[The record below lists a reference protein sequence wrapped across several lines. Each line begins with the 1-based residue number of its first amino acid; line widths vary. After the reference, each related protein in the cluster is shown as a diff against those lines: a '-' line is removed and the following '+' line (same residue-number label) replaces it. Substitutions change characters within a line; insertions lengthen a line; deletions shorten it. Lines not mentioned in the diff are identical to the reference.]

1 MACSDAS
8 APCAQVRSFLQLP
21 MEGVVL
27 ETYGTGNAPDNRPD
41 LLAEMKEATD
51 RGVIIINTTQC
62 LRGTVSKVYA
72 TGEVGASVLA
82 IREGIL
88 LNGSGVNGYIIV
100 NE

>member
-62 LRGTVSKVYA
+62 LKGTVSKIYA
-72 TGEVGASVLA
+72 TGEVGASVC
-82 IREGIL
+82 
-88 LNGSGVNGYIIV
+88 
-100 NE
+100 

>member
-88 LNGSGVNGYIIV
+88 LNGSGVNGYKIV

>member
-41 LLAEMKEATD
+41 LLAALKEATD

-62 LRGTVSKVYA
+62 LKGTVSKIYA
-72 TGEVGASVLA
+72 TGEVGASA
-82 IREGIL
+82 G
-88 LNGSGVNGYIIV
+88 
-100 NE
+100 

>member
-41 LLAEMKEATD
+41 LLAEMKKATD

>member
-41 LLAEMKEATD
+41 LLAALKEATD

-62 LRGTVSKVYA
+62 LKGTVSLIYA
-72 TGEVGASVLA
+72 TGKVGASA
-82 IREGIL
+82 G
-88 LNGSGVNGYIIV
+88 
-100 NE
+100 

>member
-1 MACSDAS
+1 V
-8 APCAQVRSFLQLP
+8 CAG
-21 MEGVVL
+21 EVVPAAAH
-27 ETYGTGNAPDNRPD
+27 GGRGPG
-41 LLAEMKEATD
+41 ATD

>member
-1 MACSDAS
+1 M
-8 APCAQVRSFLQLP
+8 RSFLQPP

>member
-27 ETYGTGNAPDNRPD
+27 ETYGTGNAPDNRAD
-41 LLAEMKEATD
+41 LLAELKEATD

-62 LRGTVSKVYA
+62 LRGTVSDRK
-72 TGEVGASVLA
+72 SV
-82 IREGIL
+82 
-88 LNGSGVNGYIIV
+88 V
-100 NE
+100 